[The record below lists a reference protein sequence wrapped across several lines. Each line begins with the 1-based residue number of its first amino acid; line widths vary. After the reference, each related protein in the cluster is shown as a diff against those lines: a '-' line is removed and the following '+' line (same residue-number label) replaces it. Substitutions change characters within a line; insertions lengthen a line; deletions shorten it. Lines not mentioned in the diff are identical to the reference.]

1 MINGKAKHKVFNAV
15 LCNFGSDFTSAINGS
30 RRISFFV
37 GL

>member
-1 MINGKAKHKVFNAV
+1 MINGKAKHKVFAV